1 MYTLFS
7 KIAFFTGLTL
17 ISEYDLFFAKVPARA
32 LLFAFLCALP
42 LILSSFGPV
51 SLLLSLLTVLILQKH
66 YGPAD
71 CAAFIIE
78 SLAIGFIPAGV
89 IFALSTVMAG
99 IAGSLIMIYVKILKH
114 SECKASALKIR
125 FLPIVF
131 FFTLLYMRF
140 L

>member
-1 MYTLFS
+1 MLTSFY
-7 KIAFFTGLTL
+7 KIAFLTGLTL
-17 ISEYDLFFAKVPARA
+17 ISEYDFFFAKVPARA

-78 SLAIGFIPAGV
+78 SLAIGFIPVGV

-99 IAGSLIMIYVKILKH
+99 IIGSLILLSRKFLKIRIFQ
-114 SECKASALKIR
+114 SSNLKIR

-131 FFTLLYMRF
+131 FFTLMYMRF